1 MRVVVGN
8 GNRANRIN
16 LANENRIG
24 RVNFSRV
31 AQLGSVSLG
40 QLTDVVT
47 TGQQEGDVL
56 VYNSVTNT
64 YQIKTIPRI
73 DGGLF

>member
-1 MRVVVGN
+1 MRVIVGN
-8 GNRANRIN
+8 GNRASRVT

-31 AQLGSVSLG
+31 AQLGSVALA

-47 TGQQEGDVL
+47 SGQQEGDVL

-64 YQIKTIPRI
+64 YQIKTLPRI
-73 DGGLF
+73 DCGFF